1 MEYAIYTDGACRGNP
16 GPGGYGVVVIDQKN
30 NCIIKT
36 FSETCLNTTNNR
48 EELKAIIKAFEII
61 NELQLEEKNICIFS
75 DSAYAVNMINNWIW
89 TWAKNNWKN
98 SKKKEVENIDL
109 VKIIFNYINKN
120 YFDCQVKK
128 INGHAGIL
136 GNELADALATS
147 NFDKYSSI
155 FKNSILDT
163 LDE

>member
-1 MEYAIYTDGACRGNP
+1 
-16 GPGGYGVVVIDQKN
+16 
-30 NCIIKT
+30 
-36 FSETCLNTTNNR
+36 
-48 EELKAIIKAFEII
+48 
-61 NELQLEEKNICIFS
+61 
-75 DSAYAVNMINNWIW
+75 MINNWIW